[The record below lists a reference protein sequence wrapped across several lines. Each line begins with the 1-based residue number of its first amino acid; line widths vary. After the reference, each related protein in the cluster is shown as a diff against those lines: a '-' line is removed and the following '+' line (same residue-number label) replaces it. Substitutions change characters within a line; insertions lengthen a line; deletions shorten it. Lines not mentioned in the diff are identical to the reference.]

1 MLPAVAVT
9 PMRKLA
15 ALCEFFGVRVALHGP
30 GDCSP
35 VGMMA
40 NLAIDL
46 SISNLGIQEL
56 DYVSF
61 REKTGANEVF
71 PGFELI
77 GPRDGMLW
85 PNNLPGLGIGIDEA
99 AAARYP
105 WPAGFQGVGGKMLRR
120 RDGSI
125 VPP

>member
-1 MLPAVAVT
+1 MLLAVAVT
-9 PMRKLA
+9 PMRKVA

-85 PNNLPGLGIGIDEA
+85 
-99 AAARYP
+99 RCP
-105 WPAGFQGVGGKMLRR
+105 WGPPIAK
-120 RDGSI
+120 
-125 VPP
+125 VPKGAVYFVCQER